1 MFGRK
6 QKKEKVDTKP
16 AKKQKQRNAG
26 QLQAPAQKLTSTGNI
41 LHSSG
46 LILEKNDSILR
57 EFTMSSPDG
66 DGWLVLTITSVYV
79 VIKRKGVQLNLDWTL
94 VNDFKINGNNL
105 TIMWVEA
112 YVNHYDYTIKITG
125 NKIDE
130 AANMFMTNEYLNEAR
145 YVEIPAEEREMIR
158 RGRTEAQRNKVRK
171 LEDEMAD
178 LHKKLD
184 VLTDEF
190 DITREK
196 SDNVSAITSEK
207 SEIKA
212 NMGMGKE
219 INGNREPVTCH
230 HYKDPSCDSK
240 PSWSQTKSAYV
251 SEGGAI
257 LKRIKKIASVMER
270 ERANLY
276 FTAFDTIQRS
286 PLIPAEVENKD
297 VWYDTYYDAKHD
309 AYVCVQDV
317 WGARPEMK
325 KLRKEMNL
333 PFGCGFTPYPAS
345 MVDMIFGQPAAKFT
359 YRSIQLLIPSWSG
372 LSKIGIENYHY
383 VRFMEGWPR
392 LHVDDNCHIL
402 ANSAWNGMR
411 AKEYSRLTMRLGRSP
426 GWMDPNPAPSY
437 MELLEEEIQLA
448 KEGNIN
454 YIPLVMGD
462 TTYADSDD
470 IGPVPRAAAVD
481 CEIGF
486 ETFLFER

>member
-1 MFGRK
+1 M
-6 QKKEKVDTKP
+6 
-16 AKKQKQRNAG
+16 
-26 QLQAPAQKLTSTGNI
+26 
-41 LHSSG
+41 
-46 LILEKNDSILR
+46 
-57 EFTMSSPDG
+57 
-66 DGWLVLTITSVYV
+66 
-79 VIKRKGVQLNLDWTL
+79 
-94 VNDFKINGNNL
+94 
-105 TIMWVEA
+105 
-112 YVNHYDYTIKITG
+112 
-125 NKIDE
+125 
-130 AANMFMTNEYLNEAR
+130 
-145 YVEIPAEEREMIR
+145 
-158 RGRTEAQRNKVRK
+158 
-171 LEDEMAD
+171 
-178 LHKKLD
+178 
-184 VLTDEF
+184 
-190 DITREK
+190 
-196 SDNVSAITSEK
+196 
-207 SEIKA
+207 
-212 NMGMGKE
+212 
-219 INGNREPVTCH
+219 
-230 HYKDPSCDSK
+230 
-240 PSWSQTKSAYV
+240 
-251 SEGGAI
+251 SEGDAI
-257 LKRIKKIASVMER
+257 LKRIEKIASVMER

-276 FTAFDTIQRS
+276 FAAFDTIQRS

-437 MELLEEEIQLA
+437 MELLEEEVQLA

-462 TTYADSDD
+462 TTYADSED